1 MARNRLLLLA
11 GGPLLLFLLLA
22 GLWLGLEYHFEDRIF
37 YGVRIHNHYLGGLPR
52 GEAASRI
59 EDLARELETKP
70 LDLYYGDR
78 VWELIPEEIGIR
90 LDRRAVLEEAYGVGR
105 KGSLLEQVRERW
117 QVWRRGR
124 EIELSL
130 LVDEKGRE
138 EYFAALAR
146 EINSR
151 PRNASLDPDTMTV
164 IPGRKG
170 LELEQGA
177 SWERLE
183 AEIKNFQPGQVPLLV
198 REIAPATSQED
209 ILALGEIGILGQA
222 VTVFQREEENRAV
235 NIQLAAAA
243 LDGTIIEPGEILSFN
258 DVVGP
263 REPQYGF
270 MEAPELVNME
280 LVSGIGGGVCQVS
293 STLFHAALLA
303 GMEVVERHCHSR
315 PVAYIPLGLDATVVY
330 NYLDLK
336 LANRGISP
344 LLLVARIRE
353 DRLELAVL
361 GKSWTPE
368 GIRLETGEIEEI
380 EAPVEY
386 VLDPTLPAG
395 ELLEEEAGA
404 PGYRVQVERV
414 VTLEGREIRREIV
427 SDSVYL
433 PRPRVFR
440 RGPVPGN

>member
-1 MARNRLLLLA
+1 
-11 GGPLLLFLLLA
+11 
-22 GLWLGLEYHFEDRIF
+22 
-37 YGVRIHNHYLGGLPR
+37 
-52 GEAASRI
+52 
-59 EDLARELETKP
+59 
-70 LDLYYGDR
+70 
-78 VWELIPEEIGIR
+78 
-90 LDRRAVLEEAYGVGR
+90 
-105 KGSLLEQVRERW
+105 
-117 QVWRRGR
+117 
-124 EIELSL
+124 
-130 LVDEKGRE
+130 
-138 EYFAALAR
+138 
-146 EINSR
+146 
-151 PRNASLDPDTMTV
+151 
-164 IPGRKG
+164 
-170 LELEQGA
+170 
-177 SWERLE
+177 
-183 AEIKNFQPGQVPLLV
+183 
-198 REIAPATSQED
+198 
-209 ILALGEIGILGQA
+209 
-222 VTVFQREEENRAV
+222 
-235 NIQLAAAA
+235 
-243 LDGTIIEPGEILSFN
+243 
-258 DVVGP
+258 
-263 REPQYGF
+263 
-270 MEAPELVNME
+270 ME

-427 SDSVYL
+427 SDSVYF